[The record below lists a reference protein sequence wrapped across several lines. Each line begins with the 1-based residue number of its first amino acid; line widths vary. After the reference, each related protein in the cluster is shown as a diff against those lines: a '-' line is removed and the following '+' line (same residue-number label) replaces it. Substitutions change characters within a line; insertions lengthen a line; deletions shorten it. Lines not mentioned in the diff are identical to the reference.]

1 MPSRT
6 AETAAADAAHKPE
19 IVNQAPL
26 MPKLDRYLFREFT
39 QSFLATL
46 IILLMVS
53 VGGVMADLLGDV
65 ADGKVPARLLLSQL
79 GLQFINYMPYII
91 PLALMLGLLLAFS
104 RLYRD
109 SEMAVLTAAGIGPR
123 RLLRPLMMLVVP
135 VVIAVGLCSLWL
147 GPWALRTAQTML
159 EHANRSLVVSGL
171 DAGKFTVLS
180 SGAVVYVS
188 ALSPDGTGLSKV
200 FMHRANE
207 GRIDVVTAKSGQM
220 FFEGERNRYLRLD
233 DGFRVEGPDGAG
245 LDYRLIRYKSNEVA
259 LPDRADTLDKD
270 DPELLTTPQLLADPR
285 PDANAQLH
293 ARLTPPLL
301 ALAFALLTLP
311 LSRSSPR
318 QTRYGR
324 VMLGFLAYLVG
335 ISLMFN
341 GTQLLAD
348 GKLPGLAGLWWLT
361 LPLLAAGLWF
371 YLRDGQLS
379 RPRRRA

>member
-1 MPSRT
+1 
-6 AETAAADAAHKPE
+6 
-19 IVNQAPL
+19 

-79 GLQFINYMPYII
+79 GLQFLNYMPYII

-123 RLLRPLMMLVVP
+123 RLLRPLLMLVVP
-135 VVIAVGLCSLWL
+135 VVVIVGLCSLWL

-188 ALSPDGTGLSKV
+188 GLSPDGTGLSRV
-200 FMHRANE
+200 FMHRAKD
-207 GRIDVVTAKSGQM
+207 GRIDVVTASNGTM
-220 FFEGERNRYLRLD
+220 FFEGERQRFLRLE
-233 DGFRVEGPDGAG
+233 DGYRVEGPAAGA
-245 LDYRLIRYKSNEVA
+245 LDYRLMRYASNEVA
-259 LPDRADTLDKD
+259 LPDRDAPRNQD
-270 DPELLTTPQLLADPR
+270 DPEMLPTIRLLGDSR
-285 PDANAQLH
+285 PEAQAQLH
-293 ARLTPPLL
+293 WRITPPLL
-301 ALAFALLTLP
+301 ALAFALMALP
-311 LSRSSPR
+311 LSRSAPR
-318 QTRYGR
+318 QPRYGR
-324 VMLGFLAYLVG
+324 IMLAFLAYVVG
-335 ISLMFN
+335 INLMVL
-341 GTQLLAD
+341 GRQWLEV
-348 GKLPGLAGLWWLT
+348 GKLPTAAGMWWLT
-361 LPLLAAGLWF
+361 LPLLGWALWLYF
-371 YLRDGQLS
+371 RDG
-379 RPRRRA
+379 RMGRNKGKA